1 MTTQDLNV
9 RAITER
15 LRPYL
20 GLAASLSL
28 FGGLLGTGCAANTP
42 KQGLAEKTQPYYL
55 DAQLC
60 RAKSPDKT
68 LASGED
74 PAAHVDEAVYL
85 KCMKQAGYQQEA
97 KTDPLLV
104 ALKRC
109 QKEGTRTVSASGEQG
124 QVPPTPAA
132 VRICLKS
139 RGFPST
145 GEAPAA
151 KTSSM
156 NGSQKRP
163 EGPEPVPSSSKD
175 AVQTVIIPKRIP
187 GVQ

>member
-1 MTTQDLNV
+1 MRIQDPTL
-9 RAITER
+9 RAIAEKSRRHHR
-15 LRPYL
+15 LAL
-20 GLAASLSL
+20 DLMLFAGL
-28 FGGLLGTGCAANTP
+28 FGTGCAANTP
-42 KQGLAEKTQPYYL
+42 KQGLAEKTQPYYQ

-74 PAAHVDEAVYL
+74 PAAHVDEAAYL

-97 KTDPLLV
+97 KTDPLLA

-109 QKEGTRTVSASGEQG
+109 QKEGTKTVSASGEQG
-124 QVPPTPAA
+124 LAPPTPTA
-132 VRICLKS
+132 VRSCLKS

-163 EGPEPVPSSSKD
+163 EGPESAPSSSKD
-175 AVQTVIIPKRIP
+175 SVQTVIIPKRIP

>member
-1 MTTQDLNV
+1 MTTQNPTV
-9 RAITER
+9 RAIAEKSRRHHR
-15 LRPYL
+15 LAL
-20 GLAASLSL
+20 DLML
-28 FGGLLGTGCAANTP
+28 FVGLLGTGCAANTP
-42 KQGLAEKTQPYYL
+42 QQGLAEKTQPYYQ

-68 LASGED
+68 LASDED
-74 PAAHVDEAVYL
+74 PAAHVDETAYL
-85 KCMKQAGYQQEA
+85 TCMKQAGYQQEA
-97 KTDPLLV
+97 KTDPLLT

-109 QKEGTRTVSASGEQG
+109 QKQGTKTVSASGEQG

-132 VRICLKS
+132 VRSCLKS

-145 GEAPAA
+145 GEAPPA

-156 NGSQKRP
+156 KGSQKRP
-163 EGPEPVPSSSKD
+163 EDPESPPSSSKD

-187 GVQ
+187 GVH